1 MMVQETRLAIQN
13 LAEEAEIAALIVQTP
28 VMAPNPGGEPAS
40 IFSIDRQEEAGA
52 NQHEP
57 NGGERP
63 PDFQQ

>member
-1 MMVQETRLAIQN
+1 
-13 LAEEAEIAALIVQTP
+13 
-28 VMAPNPGGEPAS
+28 MATNRGGEPAS

-63 PDFQQ
+63 PDF